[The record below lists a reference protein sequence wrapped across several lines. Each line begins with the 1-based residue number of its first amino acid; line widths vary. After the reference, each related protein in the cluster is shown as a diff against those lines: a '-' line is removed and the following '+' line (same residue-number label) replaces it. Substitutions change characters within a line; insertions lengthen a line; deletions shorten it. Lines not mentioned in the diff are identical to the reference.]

1 MVHYGST
8 AVGGLVVGA
17 PSRCT
22 VSIFLKVSI
31 ILIGKRHGV
40 GLLEILLHGLHDL
53 GVDGGLGGSQGGG
66 GDKLQRGVSGELSS
80 QPQEGLLKV
89 VVGLGGNVVVLE
101 VLLSVEGDGLGLD
114 LSLLDVDLVSA
125 QDDGDVLAH
134 SNEISV
140 PVGHVLVCDSGG
152 DVEHDDSAL
161 AVDVVAVSETSE
173 LLLSSGIPHVES
185 DVSAVGG
192 EVEGVH
198 LHSEGGVVSVHEL
211 TGLVSLNEGGLC

>member
-1 MVHYGST
+1 M
-8 AVGGLVVGA
+8 
-17 PSRCT
+17 
-22 VSIFLKVSI
+22 
-31 ILIGKRHGV
+31 
-40 GLLEILLHGLHDL
+40 
-53 GVDGGLGGSQGGG
+53 
-66 GDKLQRGVSGELSS
+66 
-80 QPQEGLLKV
+80 
-89 VVGLGGNVVVLE
+89 
-101 VLLSVEGDGLGLD
+101 
-114 LSLLDVDLVSA
+114 
-125 QDDGDVLAH
+125 
-134 SNEISV
+134 